1 MPQKVDFTD
10 YDRIL
15 ENFDAFCDEFE
26 SKASNAFLRGDQN
39 DGRVTAEAE
48 RIGDSTPEAV
58 REVREP
64 GPASMPTGAPYVDV
78 QATTDEQA
86 RDAK

>member
-1 MPQKVDFTD
+1 MPQKVDFKD
-10 YDRIL
+10 YDEIL
-15 ENFDAFCDEFE
+15 SNFDAFCDEFE

-39 DGRVTAEAE
+39 NGRVTEAAAE
-48 RIGDSTPEAV
+48 IGDSTPEAV

-64 GPASMPTGAPYVDV
+64 GPADLPVGAPYVDV

-86 RDAK
+86 

>member
-1 MPQKVDFTD
+1 MPQKVDFKD
-10 YDRIL
+10 YDEIL
-15 ENFDAFCDEFE
+15 ANFDAFCDEFE

-48 RIGDSTPEAV
+48 RVGDSTPEAV

-64 GPASMPTGAPYVDV
+64 GPTDLPARATTVDV
-78 QATTDEQA
+78 QATSDEQA
-86 RDAK
+86 

>member
-1 MPQKVDFTD
+1 MMEELLQRQKE
-10 YDRIL
+10 L
-15 ENFDAFCDEFE
+15 E
-26 SKASNAFLRGDQN
+26 
-39 DGRVTAEAE
+39 TA
-48 RIGDSTPEAV
+48 PEAV